1 MWRRGQDVVVVED
14 GGFARKSFFVVD
26 KIENDERR
34 NRQTATESADRTDE
48 RKAKSLQDTLL
59 FVTS

>member
-1 MWRRGQDVVVVED
+1 MSLSWRKK
-14 GGFARKSFFVVD
+14 GFVRKSFFVVD
-26 KIENDERR
+26 KTENDERR

-48 RKAKSLQDTLL
+48 RKAKSLQDTSL